1 MTYSLCPCINSCI
14 VLDYFCKVK
23 LNILENCV
31 ASKQTGKAV
40 YKNVMNKNTN
50 SEKCMFVEISF
61 IHFFNKNIAVHFS
74 YFCNLDALAGAILKQ
89 SLAEGIKPHMT
100 IHTYI

>member
-1 MTYSLCPCINSCI
+1 
-14 VLDYFCKVK
+14 
-23 LNILENCV
+23 
-31 ASKQTGKAV
+31 
-40 YKNVMNKNTN
+40 
-50 SEKCMFVEISF
+50 MFVEISF